1 METGQPLNALR
12 VFLVEDAASVR
23 RKIALLLGTIAD
35 VLVVGEAEDGETA
48 LAAIRKHSAD
58 VAVIDLRL
66 AAGSGID
73 LIAALTQTMPRVI
86 TIALTNHSG
95 PAFRAACKTAGAH
108 YFFDKTAEFDVACRT
123 IEVLASTRSTRVAD
137 R

>member
-1 METGQPLNALR
+1 MDTGQPLNALR

-23 RKIALLLGTIAD
+23 RKIALLLGAIAD

-48 LAAIRKHSAD
+48 LAAIRQHSAD

-73 LIAALTQTMPRVI
+73 LIATLTQTMPRVI

-108 YFFDKTAEFDVACRT
+108 YFFDKTAEFDAACRT
-123 IEVLASTRSTRVAD
+123 IEALASTRSTRVAD